1 MARRRRADSA
11 SNQQNPTSTSTN
23 STTTASSSSP
33 MNVQRR
39 RSTLRDLQA
48 SSNSH
53 HNQTDGDVAP
63 PKVINAAPSL
73 EKAEMYGIDDQR
85 PASSKMLAMAGRI
98 FIETIPQWLAVGAML
113 GLIFGGCCSNVFAL
127 EAIVNEGTLMTFV
140 QFLFV
145 AVTGYISQ
153 FDQSRPPLFLQP
165 NRVPIRRWIINIV
178 LFFTINVL
186 NNHAF
191 SYNISVPM
199 HIILRSGGS
208 ITTLAAG
215 YIWGKRFSRIQV
227 VAVTLLTIGVVTAAW
242 SDQQS
247 KVHNHRT
254 PAKPIQTNT
263 SPKDG
268 KVDEDVPPFS
278 TGLVILFVAQVLSAI
293 MGLYTEETYKEYGPH
308 WKENLFYSHL
318 LALPLFAPFIPSMH
332 RQLLKLAASAP
343 LTLPTSASLSSLP
356 PPLASTLAS
365 IHLPSQLVYLAMNVL
380 TQYACIRGVNLLAAA
395 SSALTVT
402 IVLNVRKLVSLLLS
416 IWLFGNRL
424 SPGTMLGACLVFFA
438 GGLYS
443 LDGGKKKKGGGV
455 AARHRALNGNAK
467 VSAGANGKVG

>member
-1 MARRRRADSA
+1 MGTKKRKADS
-11 SNQQNPTSTSTN
+11 S
-23 STTTASSSSP
+23 STTQSNP
-33 MNVQRR
+33 MTTSRR
-39 RSTLRDLQA
+39 RSTLRDLQSTSA
-48 SSNSH
+48 SG
-53 HNQTDGDVAP
+53 TDGHVII

-73 EKAEMYGIDDQR
+73 EKAEMYGIDDTR
-85 PASSKMLAMAGRI
+85 TASSKMFAMAGRI
-98 FIETIPQWLAVGAML
+98 FIETIPQWLAAGAML

-127 EAIVNEGTLMTFV
+127 EAIVKKRYAPLSKTLVDTNADITKGTLLTFV

-153 FDQSRPPLFLQP
+153 FDRNRAPLFLKP
-165 NRVPIRRWIINIV
+165 NRVPIRRWMINIL

-191 SYNISVPM
+191 SYNISVPI

-227 VAVTLLTIGVVTAAW
+227 FAVTLLTVGVVIAAW

-247 KVHNHRT
+247 K
-254 PAKPIQTNT
+254 KGLET
-263 SPKDG
+263 SQSL
-268 KVDEDVPPFS
+268 PPFS
-278 TGLVILFVAQVLSAI
+278 TGLAILFVAQVLSAI

-318 LALPLFAPFIPSMH
+318 LALPLFIPFLPNMH
-332 RQLLKLAASAP
+332 RQFLKLAASAP
-343 LTLPTSASLSSLP
+343 LGLPAYEFLNNLP
-356 PPLASTLAS
+356 IELRSGLDK
-365 IHLPSQLVYLAMNVL
+365 IHIPSQLAYLVTNVL
-380 TQYACIRGVNLLAAA
+380 TQYACIRGVNLLASAA
-395 SSALTVT
+395 SALTVT

-424 SPGTMLGACLVFFA
+424 SPGTLIGASIVFFA
-438 GGLYS
+438 GGMYGLEGS
-443 LDGGKKKKGGGV
+443 KGSTR
-455 AARHRALNGNAK
+455 ARHRGS
-467 VSAGANGKVG
+467 VSANGKVG